1 MTASTNDLWR
11 RVREHDARADGL
23 FVYAVKST
31 GIYCRPSCPS
41 RRPRRAHVEFFPAPA
56 MAAERGYRPCRRC
69 RPDEPH
75 ERPASTVRVQRAC
88 DAIARAPERSWTTT
102 RVAAAAGASVAQ
114 TQRAFRSL
122 LGLSPRDYV
131 AACRH
136 RRFLAR
142 LREDAHVTPAIFD
155 AGYGSSSRA
164 YEPAKQAGMTP
175 ATYAKGGRGASIDWL
190 TTPSPLGTILVA
202 ATTKGVCFVA
212 IGDDVDALRDELARE
227 LPLATIA
234 PRPSHALRPFAIA
247 ARAVASGQK
256 PSEDVPADIRGT
268 AFQWRVWR
276 ALKKIPLGATL
287 TYAELAKAIGEP
299 SAVRA
304 VARACATNPAA
315 LFIPCHRVVG
325 ADGSLRGYRWG
336 IDVKRRL
343 IEKEKSGG

>member
-1 MTASTNDLWR
+1 MTASTHELWR
-11 RVREHDARADGL
+11 RVRAHDARADGL

-31 GIYCRPSCPS
+31 GVYCRPSCPS
-41 RRPRRAHVEFFPAPA
+41 RRPRREHVEFFPAPA
-56 MAAERGYRPCRRC
+56 MAAARGYRPCRRC
-69 RPDEPH
+69 RPDEPR

-88 DAIARAPERSWTTT
+88 DAIARAPERPWTTT
-102 RVAAAAGASVAQ
+102 RVAVAAGASVAQ
-114 TQRAFRSL
+114 TQRAFRAL

-136 RRFLAR
+136 RRFLSR
-142 LREDAHVTPAIFD
+142 LREDAEVTPAIFD

-164 YEPAKQAGMTP
+164 YEPDKQAGMTP

-190 TTPSPLGTILVA
+190 TTTSPLGTILVA

-212 IGDDVDALRDELARE
+212 VGDDVDALRHELARE
-227 LPLATIA
+227 FPLATIA
-234 PRPSHALRPFAIA
+234 AQPSPALRPLAIA
-247 ARAVASGQK
+247 ARAVASGKK
-256 PSEDVPADIRGT
+256 PSEDLPADIRGT

-276 ALKKIPLGATL
+276 ALKKIPVGRTL
-287 TYAELAKAIGEP
+287 TYTDLAKVIGEP

-304 VARACATNPAA
+304 VARACATNPVA
-315 LFIPCHRVVG
+315 LLIPCHRIVG

-343 IEKEKSGG
+343 IENEKSKG